1 MTRKLPF
8 FSRWLGAVA
17 LLVLAACTPKEFVI
31 QQPPPVT
38 TLVQKYPNDDAIF
51 LLSRTHIHVHT
62 DGHSYRES
70 THQQIQALHR
80 RGIPLTQSVG
90 VPYNSTYETV
100 SDFYFRV
107 IRLGGTWISRN
118 VDGIDQPVSP
128 KYSSRYFSDT
138 RTKQIATPFHVPS
151 VEGAVMEYRYTKIGN
166 SWMLPIISLQR
177 NLPVG
182 KAVYTVSVPTN
193 VPMRHKLFEGT
204 HIPVSQVK
212 YEKTQ
217 DPNDS
222 SRTLHRWEVNDVPA
236 VPTNEPASIPWTAR
250 ALRVQSVVEAY
261 RLDSYRGMA
270 SSWNDIAAFYR
281 TVVEDRD
288 KPTPVINKMV
298 AEITKDV
305 KTQDEKIRAIYKFVN
320 EKIRYIAVS
329 IGLGSW
335 QPQPAE
341 FTLTQRY
348 GDCKAKATLL
358 KAMLEV
364 IGVETH
370 QVLVR
375 TRDLGYFDEQFPADY
390 GVFNHVI
397 NYAPGV
403 RGGMY
408 MDSTNVG
415 TPFGYLPPN
424 DPGAF
429 ALVVEKNKGRVVR
442 IQNTSAEA
450 NILHRRLELT
460 RAKTKID
467 GVLTIRLVGRL
478 SLPAKKQ
485 IEEKKLNTPDD
496 KMKWGKQQVD
506 GLLGQ
511 LVSWKG
517 IGFEQK
523 DVKVTQVTLEEKED
537 SVVSQIS
544 FSVPTQKTKQ
554 RVIYVPM
561 TWTQTGHAPHPI
573 LQRREHHPVFAGLPP
588 GTHIN
593 EVIFRNWEA
602 LEIPAAATFNN
613 RYVRYQLTA
622 EKKDQYASY
631 RREIVF
637 PHADIPLS
645 DHNDFRTT
653 YEKILEADR
662 RIMILR
668 RGYGDKDKD
677 GVPDNIDKCPTEPG
691 PKELGGCPD
700 RDGDGIID
708 KEDACPDV
716 KGVKSDDPKKNG
728 CPKVVLVEVTKTE
741 IKILQT
747 IFFKFG
753 SATIDKRSFPV
764 LDQVAEVLNSRKS
777 TRVRVEG
784 HTDNV
789 GNKNNNLRLSKRRA
803 ASVKAYLIKN
813 GVAQDRLESEGYGM
827 LKPLVPN
834 TNAKNRATNRR
845 VQFNIL
851 AQ

>member
-1 MTRKLPF
+1 MYQLPS
-8 FSRWLGAVA
+8 FSRWLGCMA
-17 LLVLAACTPKEFVI
+17 LLLLAACTPKEFVM
-31 QQPPPVT
+31 QQPPPVVA
-38 TLVQKYPNDDAIF
+38 LAQKYPKDDAIF
-51 LLSRTHIHVHT
+51 LLNKTHIYISA
-62 DGHSYRES
+62 DGYSYRED
-70 THQQIQALHR
+70 THQQIQALNR
-80 RGIPLTQSVG
+80 RGINHTQSIS
-90 VPYNSTYETV
+90 VPYKDKLETV

-107 IRLGGTWISRN
+107 VRPGGTWISRN
-118 VDGIDQPVSP
+118 LNTVDGPSAQL
-128 KYSSRYFSDT
+128 YSSQYFSDS
-138 RTKQIATPFHVPS
+138 RWKGATTSFGVPS
-151 VEGAVMEYRYTKIGN
+151 VEGAVMEYRYTKTGKTWLLT
-166 SWMLPIISLQR
+166 SHLLQSFLPSHRVI
-177 NLPVG
+177 
-182 KAVYTVSVPTN
+182 YTLSVPAN
-193 VPMRHKLFEGT
+193 VSFRHKLFEG
-204 HIPVSQVK
+204 IGVSVSQVK

-222 SRTLHRWEVNDVPA
+222 SRVLHRWETQDVPA
-236 VPTNEPASIPWTAR
+236 ISMTEPGSPAWNKQV
-250 ALRVQSVVEAY
+250 LRVRNIVEPRQVEQHQTVVK
-261 RLDSYRGMA
+261 
-270 SSWNDIAAFYR
+270 SWDDIAAFRRNLIGER
-281 TVVEDRD
+281 T
-288 KPTPVINKMV
+288 KPTPAINKMV
-298 AEITKDV
+298 AEITKES
-305 KTQDEKIRAIYKFVN
+305 KTQDEKVRAIYNFVN
-320 EKIRYIAVS
+320 NKIRYIAVG
-329 IGLGSW
+329 IGLGGW

-341 FTLTQRY
+341 HTLTQRY

-364 IGVETH
+364 IGVEAH
-370 QVLVR
+370 YVLVR
-375 TRDLGYFDEQFPADY
+375 TRDLGNFDEQFPADF

-397 NYAPGV
+397 NYLPKV
-403 RGGMY
+403 RGGIY
-408 MDSTNVG
+408 LDSTNVG
-415 TPFGYLPPN
+415 TPFGYLPHN

-429 ALVVEKNKGRVVR
+429 ALILEKNKGRVVR

-450 NILHRRLELT
+450 NILHQRLELT

-467 GVLTIRLVGRL
+467 GVLTIRLVGYP
-478 SLPAKKQ
+478 SLPVKKQ

-496 KMKWGKQQVD
+496 RMKWGKQQVD